1 MPMLRSRSGASAA
14 VDSVTFCD
22 TADRL
27 VVQAH
32 DGRHALRITPQ
43 AGSTTAPADAR
54 DGVACVH
61 HRDRVSPCSRCSC
74 RRRGCRRVSAVTP
87 SAGAAACVRTPA
99 GLHDSFRACI
109 GGSTILPRPRRRLRR
124 PGAPMRG
131 RSPGAMSL
139 LRAPGPAQSL
149 GVLSAPL
156 RPAGPCRQSGT
167 LELQSREL
175 RTRLR
180 RCQPTPGFIVRH
192 ALGVP
197 ASVDLAGG
205 CGTDPRPSHEF
216 ARQAQGAD
224 RGENRQN

>member
-1 MPMLRSRSGASAA
+1 MRRRPWSFSAPGPRHRPRTPGTRGPGPGA
-14 VDSVTFCD
+14 
-22 TADRL
+22 R
-27 VVQAH
+27 
-32 DGRHALRITPQ
+32 
-43 AGSTTAPADAR
+43 TAPRA
-54 DGVACVH
+54 
-61 HRDRVSPCSRCSC
+61 SPRRAGAWTR
-74 RRRGCRRVSAVTP
+74 RRRGRHHRPPNPRGAGRAGGTAPRRPESPGSARRRSRRRGGAGSGR
-87 SAGAAACVRTPA
+87 SAT
-99 GLHDSFRACI
+99 
-109 GGSTILPRPRRRLRR
+109 LPRPRRRLRR

-216 ARQAQGAD
+216 PRQAQGAD
-224 RGENRQN
+224 RGESRQH